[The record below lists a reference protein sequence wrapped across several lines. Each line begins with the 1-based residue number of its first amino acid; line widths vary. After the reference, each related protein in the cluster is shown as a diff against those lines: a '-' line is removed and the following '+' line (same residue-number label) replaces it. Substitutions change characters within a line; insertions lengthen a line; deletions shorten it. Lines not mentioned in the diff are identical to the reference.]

1 MCARNVRTLGKEE
14 KMANEERVRQNQAA
28 GVTGPTVAVERM
40 SGEDFPSF
48 DLAGKKA
55 LVTGATK
62 GMGRHAAIA
71 LAHAG
76 AEVFLSGRNE
86 GELAECAE
94 EVRALGQRAETQ
106 TAELADVDA
115 VRRLGEAA
123 IETMGGIDVLINNA
137 GIALLEP
144 VLDVTVEKW
153 DAQLDV
159 NLKAPFFLAQTVAR
173 AMVESGRGGKIIN
186 IASTAGLIGVP
197 EHAAYCAS
205 KGGLLT
211 LTKTLAFEL
220 GPHNI
225 QVNAICPAIVMTP
238 MGRQVWDHPGV
249 REEALEKMPVGRFG
263 KEVDVSAAVVYLASS
278 ASDWMSGSQLVVDG
292 GLTAVR

>member
-1 MCARNVRTLGKEE
+1 LGKEE

-28 GVTGPTVAVERM
+28 GVTGPTAAVERM

-106 TAELADVDA
+106 TAELADMDA
-115 VRRLGEAA
+115 VRRLGGAA

-137 GIALLEP
+137 GVALLEP

>member
-1 MCARNVRTLGKEE
+1 MAKEE
-14 KMANEERVRQNQAA
+14 QTARSTEGAETSAD
-28 GVTGPTVAVERM
+28 
-40 SGEDFPSF
+40 DFPSF
-48 DLAGKKA
+48 DLTGKKA

-62 GMGRHAAIA
+62 GMGRHAAVA

-76 AEVFLSGRNE
+76 ADVFLSGRDE
-86 GELAECAE
+86 GELAGCAE
-94 EVRALGQRAETQ
+94 EVRAQGRRAGTMV
-106 TAELADVDA
+106 AELADVDE

-123 IETMGGIDVLINNA
+123 IEEMGGIDILVNNA
-137 GIALLEP
+137 GVALLEP
-144 VLDVTVEKW
+144 VLEVTVEKW
-153 DAQLDV
+153 DAQLNV
-159 NLKAPFFLAQTVAR
+159 NLRAPFFLAQVVAR
-173 AMVESGRGGKIIN
+173 HMVESGRGGKIVN

-220 GPHNI
+220 GPHDI

-249 REEALEKMPVGRFG
+249 REPALEKIPVGRFG
-263 KEVDVSAAVVYLASS
+263 KEVDISAAILYLASS
-278 ASDWMSGSQLVVDG
+278 ASDWMTGSQVVVDG

>member
-28 GVTGPTVAVERM
+28 GVTGPTAAVERM

-106 TAELADVDA
+106 TAELADMDA
-115 VRRLGEAA
+115 VRRLGGAA

>member
-1 MCARNVRTLGKEE
+1 MAYEEQVQEARSAVDASRLTPATEE
-14 KMANEERVRQNQAA
+14 L
-28 GVTGPTVAVERM
+28 AVN
-40 SGEDFPSF
+40 DFPSF
-48 DLAGKKA
+48 DLTGKKA

-62 GMGRHAAIA
+62 GLGKHAAVA

-76 AEVFLSGRNE
+76 VDVFLSGRDE

-94 EVRALGQRAETQ
+94 EVRAQGRRAETQ
-106 TAELADVDA
+106 VADLADVNA
-115 VRRLGEAA
+115 VVRLGEAA
-123 IETMGGIDVLINNA
+123 IEVMGGVDVLLNNA
-137 GIALLEP
+137 GVALLEP

-159 NLKAPFFLAQTVAR
+159 NLRAPFFLAQTVAR
-173 AMVESGRGGKIIN
+173 EMIESGRGGKIIN

-205 KGGLLT
+205 KGGLLA
-211 LTKTLAFEL
+211 LTKTLALEL
-220 GPHNI
+220 GPHNV

-249 REEALEKMPVGRFG
+249 RELVLEKMPVGRFG
-263 KEVDVSAAVVYLASS
+263 KEADVSAAVIYLASH
-278 ASDWMSGSQLVVDG
+278 ASDWMTGSQLVVDG

>member
-28 GVTGPTVAVERM
+28 GVTGPTAAVERM

-115 VRRLGEAA
+115 VRRLGGAA

-137 GIALLEP
+137 GVALLEP

>member
-28 GVTGPTVAVERM
+28 GVTGPTAAVERM

-106 TAELADVDA
+106 TAELADMDA
-115 VRRLGEAA
+115 VRRLGGAA

-137 GIALLEP
+137 GVALLEP

>member
-28 GVTGPTVAVERM
+28 DVTGPTAAVERM

-106 TAELADVDA
+106 TAELADMDA

>member
-1 MCARNVRTLGKEE
+1 MGNE
-14 KMANEERVRQNQAA
+14 KSADA
-28 GVTGPTVAVERM
+28 GQTTEAGGPTATVEG
-40 SGEDFPSF
+40 SSSHEFPSF
-48 DLAGKKA
+48 DLTGKKA

-62 GMGRHAAIA
+62 GMGRDAAIA

-76 AEVFLSGRNE
+76 ADVFITGRDE

-94 EVRALGQRAETQ
+94 EVRSQGRRVESMVAD
-106 TAELADVDA
+106 LADVEE
-115 VRRLGEAA
+115 VMRVGEAA
-123 IETMGGIDVLINNA
+123 VDAMDGIDILLNNA
-137 GIALLEP
+137 GVALLEP

-153 DAQLDV
+153 DKQIDV
-159 NLKAPFFLAQTVAR
+159 NLKAPFFLAQVVAR
-173 AMVESGRGGKIIN
+173 HMVESGKGGKIIN

-197 EHAAYCAS
+197 EHSAYCAS

-220 GPHNI
+220 GEHNI

-249 REEALEKMPVGRFG
+249 REPALEKIPVGRFG
-263 KEVDVSAAVVYLASS
+263 KEVDISAAIVYLASS
-278 ASDWMSGSQLVVDG
+278 GSDWMTGSQVVVDG

>member
-28 GVTGPTVAVERM
+28 DVTGPTAAVERM

-173 AMVESGRGGKIIN
+173 DMVESGRGGKIIN